1 MKKMF
6 KDYLAIFN
14 KFPKTAYLTKAQRK
28 ERHQAL
34 LDFDKATYHDPIGMD
49 ELMAFIAL
57 HHHLIM
63 IDNPIFFKKIIPIL
77 HHNIQAGGVF
87 ALQFLTSTTF
97 GHLFAMYQHCCRE
110 LGIKPYG
117 YLQLLD
123 KLLSLE
129 PDNLFAQEQKFDALC
144 ERIALSIHEVPW
156 CVLFGNHSAN
166 IDETLSLLKSLDDF
180 EVFTKKI
187 NKPKPPIIDDARF
200 YYLAW
205 IDYLK
210 STEDLNFLEH
220 LQKHHDYHMGE

>member
-6 KDYLAIFN
+6 QDYLAIFN

-34 LDFDKATYHDPIGMD
+34 LDFDKTTYHEAVGMD

-57 HHHLIM
+57 HHHQIM

-77 HHNIQAGGVF
+77 HQNIQADGVF

-97 GHLFAMYQHCCRE
+97 GHLFGIYQHCCDE
-110 LGIKPYG
+110 LGIKSYD
-117 YLQLLD
+117 YLQMLD
-123 KLLSLE
+123 KLLMLE
-129 PDNLFAQEQKFDALC
+129 PDNLLAQEQKFDALC

-210 STEDLNFLEH
+210 STENLNFLEH
-220 LQKHHDYHMGE
+220 LQKYHDYHMDE

>member
-1 MKKMF
+1 MHK
-6 KDYLAIFN
+6 
-14 KFPKTAYLTKAQRK
+14 
-28 ERHQAL
+28 
-34 LDFDKATYHDPIGMD
+34 
-49 ELMAFIAL
+49 
-57 HHHLIM
+57 
-63 IDNPIFFKKIIPIL
+63 
-77 HHNIQAGGVF
+77 NIQTGGVF

-97 GHLFAMYQHCCRE
+97 GHLFAMYQHCCRK

-123 KLLSLE
+123 KLLTLE

-166 IDETLSLLKSLDDF
+166 IDETLLLLKSLDDF

-187 NKPKPPIIDDARF
+187 NKPKPPIIDEAKF

-210 STEDLNFLEH
+210 STENLDFLEY
-220 LQKHHDYHMGE
+220 LQEYHQYQIDE